1 MIKDRQIREMLEKT
15 TNNLSDL
22 ESEIINLE
30 GMLEERDDEI
40 EELNKEVKSLK
51 DQVEEYE
58 SRISELEEALA
69 EAYLTSEVDDEQ
81 IILNSGH
88 PREIGS
94 SKETVDGTGN
104 QSQS

>member
-1 MIKDRQIREMLEKT
+1 MVKKSTKAVIK
-15 TNNLSDL
+15 
-22 ESEIINLE
+22 
-30 GMLEERDDEI
+30 ERDDEI

-88 PREIGS
+88 PREIGPS
-94 SKETVDGTGN
+94 TETVDGTRN
-104 QSQS
+104 QS

>member
-1 MIKDRQIREMLEKT
+1 MIKDRDVRDALRTLEDEFENAEAVIK
-15 TNNLSDL
+15 
-22 ESEIINLE
+22 EK
-30 GMLEERDDEI
+30 DDEI
-40 EELNKEVKSLK
+40 EELAKEVQSLK

-69 EAYLTSEVDDEQ
+69 EAYLTSEVNDEQ